1 MFNVGSTFGAWT
13 PAAVF
18 PKSDRVSVNE
28 MNSLLFQTDQI
39 LGSLHIFAP
48 RFFLRIC
55 ILLLLRVF
63 PFFFRGLPAVR
74 ALASFNCNLRGI
86 AANQSIDRS
95 FDLCSV
101 RRSKGSF
108 EIIIPASFLRFE
120 VLSFA
125 STSNNLRFCR
135 LTYFVSCCLRHS
147 HFNQLTECREYYHNS
162 WYSNRERSRVQF
174 FKARDGGISVL
185 SNRQNGWIESGKSGE
200 SGESLSG
207 QVEYMPKCRL

>member
-1 MFNVGSTFGAWT
+1 
-13 PAAVF
+13 
-18 PKSDRVSVNE
+18 
-28 MNSLLFQTDQI
+28 MNSLLFQSVQI
-39 LGSLHIFAP
+39 FGSLHIFAP

-55 ILLLLRVF
+55 ILLLLYVF
-63 PFFFRGLPAVR
+63 PFFFRGYPLWELWLHLIVI
-74 ALASFNCNLRGI
+74 FGG
-86 AANQSIDRS
+86 SIDRS

-108 EIIIPASFLRFE
+108 EIIIPASFLRFK

-162 WYSNRERSRVQF
+162 RYSNRERSRVQF

-200 SGESLSG
+200 FLSG

>member
-1 MFNVGSTFGAWT
+1 
-13 PAAVF
+13 
-18 PKSDRVSVNE
+18 

-39 LGSLHIFAP
+39 FGSLHIFAP
-48 RFFLRIC
+48 CFFLRIC
-55 ILLLLRVF
+55 ILLLLYVF

-86 AANQSIDRS
+86 AANQRSIDR
-95 FDLCSV
+95 L

-162 WYSNRERSRVQF
+162 
-174 FKARDGGISVL
+174 
-185 SNRQNGWIESGKSGE
+185 
-200 SGESLSG
+200 
-207 QVEYMPKCRL
+207 

>member
-1 MFNVGSTFGAWT
+1 MEPEHLLQYSQSRIAFLWQLNELTSLPDWPNLRASSHFCTPFLFAYLYST
-13 PAAVF
+13 
-18 PKSDRVSVNE
+18 S
-28 MNSLLFQTDQI
+28 I
-39 LGSLHIFAP
+39 L
-48 RFFLRIC
+48 C
-55 ILLLLRVF
+55 IPIL
-63 PFFFRGLPAVR
+63 FRGLPAVR

-86 AANQSIDRS
+86 AANQSIDR
-95 FDLCSV
+95 L

-125 STSNNLRFCR
+125 STLNNLRFCR
-135 LTYFVSCCLRHS
+135 LTYFVSCLRHS
-147 HFNQLTECREYYHNS
+147 HFNQLTDCREYYHNS
-162 WYSNRERSRVQF
+162 RYSNRERSRVQF

-200 SGESLSG
+200 SLSG

>member
-18 PKSDRVSVNE
+18 PKSDRVSLAIKWTHI
-28 MNSLLFQTDQI
+28 SSRLTKSTALFTF
-39 LGSLHIFAP
+39 LHPVSFCVFVFYFYFMYSHSFFGGYPLCELWLHLIVIF
-48 RFFLRIC
+48 
-55 ILLLLRVF
+55 
-63 PFFFRGLPAVR
+63 G
-74 ALASFNCNLRGI
+74 G
-86 AANQSIDRS
+86 SIDRS
-95 FDLCSV
+95 IDLCSV

-135 LTYFVSCCLRHS
+135 LTYFVSCLRHS

-174 FKARDGGISVL
+174 FKARYGGISVL

>member
-1 MFNVGSTFGAWT
+1 
-13 PAAVF
+13 
-18 PKSDRVSVNE
+18 

-39 LGSLHIFAP
+39 YGSLHIFAP

-55 ILLLLRVF
+55 ILLLLYVF

-86 AANQSIDRS
+86 AANQSIDR
-95 FDLCSV
+95 L

-125 STSNNLRFCR
+125 STSNNLRFC
-135 LTYFVSCCLRHS
+135 LRHW

-162 WYSNRERSRVQF
+162 RYSNRERSRVQF

-200 SGESLSG
+200 SLSG